1 MYVKTVATIIVCSLS
16 LIAICGATNCTNC
29 IFIDVSSGAD
39 SPSCL
44 THGNTAT
51 PCQTLGYVLHLEN
64 SVHLNSTDVVL
75 QGDHYID
82 RTLTVSNVDKLTI
95 RSSGETPSTINCRSP
110 NTSQDEG
117 AGLKFV
123 DVSNLHLDKITVEG
137 CGTLQFSTTLRDG
150 VNAKYRSAVYI
161 LNSTNI
167 SIDVCCFSGSKG
179 RGMSLHDTGGD
190 INIINSSF
198 TENAVPEQE
207 RKDLFGGGGLYIEY
221 TYCTPGTPN
230 CNYTHNMR
238 NTNNNLVIEGCIFKD
253 NTATNNEVTD
263 QIHTVQFRHL
273 EGSDGNNAGQ
283 GGGIGITLKGT
294 SSWNSIL
301 ILNCQFDNN
310 SAVYGGGIE
319 ITFQDFA
326 VGNTVT
332 VSGCRF
338 TNNQAPTR
346 GGGALQLG
354 YVVTHNVSLN
364 TIAVHDTEFVNN
376 SAGWG
381 GGVAFF
387 SSRSKKDTR
396 NKLAFNNCTWRG
408 NSGSIGAAVNFQ
420 PASQDHIFDGTVPIP
435 LLHRC
440 RFIENKVVPTA
451 KFLSSANDRY
461 SQYILESGVL
471 DIVLFEVDLSGHVE
485 FIGNSGSAIF
495 ASSAE
500 INVVPNTTAI
510 FSNNTAIN
518 GGAMALLGFST
529 LVVSPGSQIEF
540 NSNYASE
547 LGGAIYATSPHQIE
561 FIYSH
566 KCFISIS
573 SPSFIHPDEWN
584 ASLTFSHNKAK
595 YGYAIFSDSLLP
607 CVKHVGDITTNISE
621 ALQWNSL
628 KYIPELEEY
637 TIATSP
643 STIDFTLPAELAP
656 GQRVNI
662 DPLSLDDLNQT
673 IPTVYQMFLES
684 DSEELTITNR
694 YTSDGYIQI
703 NGKPNT
709 NFNLSLQTIDTR
721 HVSSTRF
728 GRLGN
733 CPFGYILEN
742 HKCVCSSGTSDKK
755 LVGITGCNTSSFEVF
770 LQTGYWAG
778 CSNDETFM
786 TGHCPIGYCD
796 YQSVSAGQIAI
807 SKSCGTLD
815 AELCT
820 SHRRGLLCG
829 ECEEGYTVFYHSENY
844 KCAKC
849 PYGAVGLLIYIFA
862 ELIPLMLLFAVIT
875 IMKLNMTSGRMQ
887 SFLLFAQTIIF
898 INSIPLF
905 TSESRADNILS
916 SLHTFLIGFLSLDF
930 FRLDQLSFCLW
941 SGATVLDNLV
951 FRYLTTLFAILL
963 LALVVLMFRH
973 CSFPTKLSK
982 LVCCQKLRSLLE
994 KHVIHKTSI
1003 VHGIATFLV
1012 LSYTQY
1018 TVTSF
1023 QILTL
1028 LPLHGEGGKTL
1039 RYVVYM
1045 QGSVEYFAVE
1055 HLPYAIPAVLTILLL
1070 SIPPPLLLIS
1080 YPLMWKIKAKLSS
1093 SCAKKSSEIAQSE
1106 ITIWPIRKL
1115 LPLID
1120 SFQGV
1125 FRDNHR
1131 MFAGLLFLWRMIL
1144 TAIFAFSANVNEF
1157 FVLTE
1162 IALLLFLSLHAVSRP
1177 YKRQLYNT
1185 IDVLMLADMAII
1197 NALTWYIYAASS
1209 DSRARDSTS
1218 TQAATSVKLLLLY
1231 LPLLYMVA
1239 VPILRLLRKLGL
1251 LQKYLPFLKNNE
1263 NKPSADD
1270 SDQTVKAKKMTKGKR
1285 KESCVDEDLFARAAE
1300 LNSLPLTLSS
1310 CGDGFMLSLE
1320 TQ

>member
-1 MYVKTVATIIVCSLS
+1 MYVKTVVTVFTLS
-16 LIAICGATNCTNC
+16 LGLLTVSVQARGGEDCMNC

-51 PCQTLGYVLHLEN
+51 PCQTLGYVLDLEN
-64 SVHLNSTDVVL
+64 SVHLNSTDIVL
-75 QGDHYID
+75 QGGHYID

-137 CGTLQFSTTLRDG
+137 CGTLQFSTTLRDRA
-150 VNAKYRSAVYI
+150 NAKYRSAVYI

-198 TENAVPEQE
+198 TDNAVPEQE

-221 TYCTPGTPN
+221 TYCTPGIPN

-263 QIHTVQFRHL
+263 QIHTVQFRNL
-273 EGSDGNNAGQ
+273 AGNDGNNAGQ
-283 GGGIGITLKGT
+283 GGGIGITFKGT

-310 SAVYGGGIE
+310 SAVYGGGLE
-319 ITFQDFA
+319 IIFQDFV

-381 GGVAFF
+381 GAVAFF
-387 SSRSKKDTR
+387 SSRSKIETR
-396 NKLAFNNCTWRG
+396 NKLNFNNCTWRR
-408 NSGSIGAAVNFQ
+408 NSASIGAAMTLL
-420 PASQDHIFDGTVPIP
+420 PAARDDIFDGQFPKA
-435 LLHRC
+435 LLHKC
-440 RFIENKVVPTA
+440 WFTENTVTSRA
-451 KFLSSANDRY
+451 GFLRSANDKR
-461 SQYILESGVL
+461 SQHVLESGVL
-471 DIVLFEVDLSGHVE
+471 DIESFEVEVSGNIE
-485 FIGNSGSAIF
+485 FIRNTGSAVF
-495 ASSAE
+495 ASSAK
-500 INVVPNTTAI
+500 INVVENTMVEFT
-510 FSNNTAIN
+510 NNTAKY
-518 GGAMALLGFST
+518 GGAMALLGFS
-529 LVVSPGSQIEF
+529 LLRVSPGSQIEF

-584 ASLTFSHNKAK
+584 ASLTFSHNEAK

-607 CVKHVGDITTNISE
+607 CAKHVGDTVTNVSE
-621 ALQWNSL
+621 ALQWNNI
-628 KYIPELEEY
+628 KYIPDLEMY
-637 TIATSP
+637 TIATRP

-656 GQRVNI
+656 GERVYIN
-662 DPLSLDDLNQT
+662 PQSRDDLNQI
-673 IPTVYQMFLES
+673 IPTVYQMFLERES
-684 DSEELTITNR
+684 GNSSTTLYI
-694 YTSDGYIQI
+694 SDGFIQI
-703 NGKPNT
+703 SGKPQT
-709 NFNLSLQTIDTR
+709 NFTLTLQTIGTR
-721 HVSSTRF
+721 HVASTRYGRF
-728 GRLGN
+728 GKY
-733 CPFGYILEN
+733 PFGYTLEN
-742 HKCVCSSGTSDKK
+742 DKCVCSASTSDKK
-755 LVGITGCNTSSFEVF
+755 LVGITGCNTTSFEVF

-778 CSNDETFM
+778 CSDNETFM
-786 TGHCPIGYCD
+786 TSYCPVGYCN
-796 YQSVSAGQIAI
+796 YQNSSAGQTTI
-807 SKSCGTLD
+807 SKSCRMLNEEG
-815 AELCT
+815 LCIL
-820 SHRRGLLCG
+820 HRRGQLCG
-829 ECEEGYTVFYHSENY
+829 ECEENYTVFYHSENF
-844 KCAKC
+844 KCGEC
-849 PYGAVGLLIYIFA
+849 SSGTVGLLIYIAA
-862 ELIPLMLLFAVIT
+862 ELVPLALLFTVIM
-875 IMKLNMTSGRMQ
+875 IMKLKMTSGLMQ
-887 SFLLFAQTIIF
+887 SLLLFAQTITF
-898 INSIPLF
+898 INYTPSF
-905 TSESRADNILS
+905 TAKSEVDHTLSR
-916 SLHTFLIGFLSLDF
+916 LHTFLMGFLSLDF
-930 FRLDQLSFCLW
+930 FRLDELSFCLW

-951 FRYLTTLFAILL
+951 FRYMTTLFAILL
-963 LALVVLMFRH
+963 LAFVVLMFKH
-973 CSFPTKLSK
+973 CSFETKLSK
-982 LVCCQKLRSLLE
+982 LVCCQKLKSLVE
-994 KHVIHKTSI
+994 KHVMFKTSM
-1003 VHGIATFLV
+1003 VHGISTFLV

-1023 QILTL
+1023 QILSRFSL
-1028 LPLHGEGGKTL
+1028 YGEGGKRL
-1039 RYVVYM
+1039 RSVVSL

-1055 HLPYAIPAVLTILLL
+1055 HLPYVIPAVLTILLL

-1080 YPLMWKIKAKLSS
+1080 YPLMWKIKAKLSI
-1093 SCAKKSSEIAQSE
+1093 SCAKSDIDEN

-1144 TAIFAFSANVNEF
+1144 TAIFTFSANLTEF

-1162 IALLLFLSLHAVSRP
+1162 IALLLFLFLHAVSRP
-1177 YKRQLYNT
+1177 YKRQLHNT

-1197 NALTWYIYAASS
+1197 NALSWYIYVTSS
-1209 DSRARDSTS
+1209 DSTFRANISTKVV
-1218 TQAATSVKLLLLY
+1218 TFIKLLLMY
-1231 LPLLYMVA
+1231 LPLLYVVA
-1239 VPILRLLRKLGL
+1239 VPILWLFRKCGLMHSREIASVHTLRRMMTRRRV
-1251 LQKYLPFLKNNE
+1251 
-1263 NKPSADD
+1263 D
-1270 SDQTVKAKKMTKGKR
+1270 SFT
-1285 KESCVDEDLFARAAE
+1285 DEDLFARAAE
-1300 LNSLPLTLSS
+1300 PNSLPLTLNCREATFEPEPQDSGYTLYNS
-1310 CGDGFMLSLE
+1310 
-1320 TQ
+1320 

>member
-51 PCQTLGYVLHLEN
+51 PCQTLGYVLDLEN
-64 SVHLNSTDVVL
+64 SVHLNSTDIVL
-75 QGDHYID
+75 QGGHYID

-137 CGTLQFSTTLRDG
+137 CGTLQFSTTVTDG
-150 VNAKYRSAVYI
+150 ANAKYRSAVYI

-221 TYCTPGTPN
+221 TYCTPGIPN

-253 NTATNNEVTD
+253 NTATNNEVTH

-273 EGSDGNNAGQ
+273 EGSDGNNVGQ

-310 SAVYGGGIE
+310 SALYGGGIE

-326 VGNTVT
+326 VGNNIT
-332 VSGCRF
+332 VSGCRY

-381 GGVAFF
+381 GAVAFF

-396 NKLAFNNCTWRG
+396 NKLAFNNCTWRR
-408 NSGSIGAAVNFQ
+408 NSASIGAAMSLL
-420 PASQDHIFDGTVPIP
+420 PAARDDIFDGQVSKA
-435 LLHRC
+435 LLHKC
-440 RFIENKVVPTA
+440 WFIENTVTSRA
-451 KFLSSANDRY
+451 GFLRSANDKR
-461 SQYILESGVL
+461 SQHVLESGVL
-471 DIVLFEVDLSGHVE
+471 DIESFEVEVSGNIE
-485 FIGNSGSAIF
+485 FIRNTGSAVF
-495 ASSAE
+495 ASSAK
-500 INVVPNTTAI
+500 INVVENTMVEFT
-510 FSNNTAIN
+510 NNTAKY
-518 GGAMALLGFST
+518 GGAMALLGFS
-529 LVVSPGSQIEF
+529 LLRVSPGSQIEF
-540 NSNYASE
+540 NFNYASE

-595 YGYAIFSDSLLP
+595 YGYAIYSDSLLP
-607 CVKHVGDITTNISE
+607 CAKHVGDTVTNVSE
-621 ALQWNSL
+621 ALQWNNI
-628 KYIPELEEY
+628 KYIPDLEMY

-656 GQRVNI
+656 GERVYIN
-662 DPLSLDDLNQT
+662 PQSRDDLNQI
-673 IPTVYQMFLES
+673 IPTVYQMFLERES
-684 DSEELTITNR
+684 GNSSTTLYI
-694 YTSDGYIQI
+694 SDGFIQI
-703 NGKPNT
+703 NGKPQT
-709 NFNLSLQTIDTR
+709 NFTLTLQTIGTR
-721 HVSSTRF
+721 HVASTRY
-728 GRLGN
+728 GRLGK
-733 CPFGYILEN
+733 CPFGYTLEN
-742 HKCVCSSGTSDKK
+742 DKCVCSASTSDKK
-755 LVGITGCNTSSFEVF
+755 LVGITGCNTTSFEVF

-786 TGHCPIGYCD
+786 TSHCPIGYCD
-796 YQSVSAGQIAI
+796 YQSVSASQIAI

-829 ECEEGYTVFYHSENY
+829 ECEEGYTVLYHSENY

-887 SFLLFAQTIIF
+887 SFLLFAHTIIF
-898 INSIPLF
+898 INAIPSF
-905 TSESRADNILS
+905 TAESRADHILS

-963 LALVVLMFRH
+963 LALIVLMFRH
-973 CSFPTKLSK
+973 CSVPTKLSK
-982 LVCCQKLRSLLE
+982 LVCCQKLKSLVE

-1023 QILTL
+1023 QILSRL
-1028 LPLHGEGGKTL
+1028 SLYGEGGRRL
-1039 RYVVYM
+1039 RYVVYL

-1055 HLPYAIPAVLTILLL
+1055 HLPYAIPAVFTILLL

-1093 SCAKKSSEIAQSE
+1093 SCAKKSSEISQSE

-1218 TQAATSVKLLLLY
+1218 TQAATSVKLLLIY

-1239 VPILRLLRKLGL
+1239 VPILRLLRKFGL

-1270 SDQTVKAKKMTKGKR
+1270 SDQTAKAKKMTKGKR

>member
-16 LIAICGATNCTNC
+16 LIAICGATNCKNC
-29 IFIDVSSGAD
+29 IFIDASSGAD

-64 SVHLNSTDVVL
+64 SVHLNSTDIVL
-75 QGDHYID
+75 HGDHYID

-95 RSSGETPSTINCRSP
+95 RSSGKTPSTIYCSSP
-110 NTSQDEG
+110 STSQEEG

-123 DVSNLHLDKITVEG
+123 DVSNLRMDKVTLQN
-137 CGTLQFSTTLRDG
+137 CGTLQLRKTFR
-150 VNAKYRSAVYI
+150 NQLYRSAVYI

-167 SIDVCCFSGSKG
+167 SIDACTFHRNGGK
-179 RGMSLHDTGGD
+179 GMSLQDTNGD
-190 INIINSSF
+190 VAIRNSIF
-198 TENAVPEQE
+198 TENAASKE
-207 RKDLFGGGGLYIEY
+207 DLFGGGALYIEY
-221 TYCTPGTPN
+221 THSIPG
-230 CNYTHNMR
+230 YTNSDCIANEHK
-238 NTNNNLVIEGCIFKD
+238 NNLLIEGCIFKD
-253 NTATNNEVTD
+253 NIVISNDITA
-263 QIHTVQFRHL
+263 QIHILQFHDVA
-273 EGSDGNNAGQ
+273 GITGCTAGQ
-283 GGGIGITLKGT
+283 GGGISIKLKGT
-294 SSWNSIL
+294 SSCNSIR
-301 ILNCQFDNN
+301 ILNGRFYNN
-310 SAVYGGGIE
+310 SADYGGGLE
-319 ITFQDFA
+319 ITIQDSV
-326 VGNTVT
+326 VGNNVT
-332 VSGCRF
+332 VRGCEF
-338 TNNQAPTR
+338 TNNRALR
-346 GGGALQLG
+346 RNGGALEIG
-354 YVVTHNVSLN
+354 YLVKQSMSLN

-381 GGVAFF
+381 GAISFY
-387 SSRSKKDTR
+387 SSRSKEDAG
-396 NKLAFNNCTWRG
+396 NKLEFNNCTWRG
-408 NSGSIGAAVNFQ
+408 NSASIGAAITIQ
-420 PASQDHIFDGTVPIP
+420 LAAQDSIFDGIVPIP
-435 LLHRC
+435 LLHSC
-440 RFIENKVVPTA
+440 RFIENRVVHIA
-451 KFLSSANDRY
+451 KFLRSANDRQ
-461 SQYILESGVL
+461 SQHTLESGIL
-471 DIVLFEVDLSGHVE
+471 HIMYFEIELSGDVQ

-500 INVVPNTTAI
+500 IKLAPNTIAI
-510 FSNNTAIN
+510 FENNTAKN
-518 GGAMALLGFST
+518 GGAMALLGFSI
-529 LVVSPGSQIEF
+529 LIVSPGSQIQF

-573 SPSFIHPDEWN
+573 SPSFLHPNEWN
-584 ASLTFSHNKAK
+584 ASLTFSHNEAK

-607 CVKHVGDITTNISE
+607 CAKHVGDITTNVSE

-628 KYIPELEEY
+628 KYIPDLENY

-662 DPLSLDDLNQT
+662 HPLSLDDLNHT

-684 DSEELTITNR
+684 DSEELNMTNR

-742 HKCVCSSGTSDKK
+742 HKCVCSSSTSDKT
-755 LVGITGCNTSSFEVF
+755 LVGITGCNTSSFEVL

-778 CSNDETFM
+778 CSDDETFM
-786 TGHCPIGYCD
+786 TSYCPTGYCD
-796 YQSVSAGQIAI
+796 YQSASAGQIAI

-815 AELCT
+815 EEMCT

-829 ECEEGYTVFYHSENY
+829 ECEEDYTVFYHSENY

-898 INSIPLF
+898 INYIPLF
-905 TSESRADNILS
+905 TAKSRGDHILS

-951 FRYLTTLFAILL
+951 FRYMTTLFAILL

-973 CSFPTKLSK
+973 CSVPTKLSK
-982 LVCCQKLRSLLE
+982 LVCCQKLRSLVE

-1003 VHGIATFLV
+1003 IHGIATFLV

-1023 QILTL
+1023 QILSRL
-1028 LPLHGEGGKTL
+1028 SLYGEGGKRL
-1039 RYVVYM
+1039 RYVVFL

-1144 TAIFAFSANVNEF
+1144 TAIFAFSANITEF

-1177 YKRQLYNT
+1177 YKKQLYNT

-1197 NALTWYIYAASS
+1197 NALTWYIYAVSS

-1218 TQAATSVKLLLLY
+1218 TQVATSVKLLLIY

-1239 VPILRLLRKLGL
+1239 VPILRLLRKFGL
-1251 LQKYLPFLKNNE
+1251 SQKYLPFLKNSE
-1263 NKPSADD
+1263 NKPSAND
-1270 SDQTVKAKKMTKGKR
+1270 SDQTAKAKKMTKGKR
-1285 KESCVDEDLFARAAE
+1285 EESCVDEDLFARAAE
-1300 LNSLPLTLSS
+1300 LNSPPLTLSS